1 MHKDLYFDSCGVGKI
16 HVCRWE
22 PEGKPKAVV
31 QIVHGIAEYA
41 QRYSPFA
48 EFLTSHGFLV
58 VAEDHMGHGG
68 SIGKP
73 EEMGCFQGGW
83 FAAVADTYRLLRDT
97 KKEFPDV
104 PYVLFGHSMGSF
116 MVRTV
121 LQQYPD
127 SGIAACVICGTG
139 WMPELVLKAG
149 IQACNAVSKLS
160 GTQKHSK
167 FLQRLVF
174 SGYNRKV
181 EHPKTNSDWLNRDAR
196 CVKAYEDDPLCGFVP
211 SAGLFHA
218 MLTGILYIQKDENL
232 VKMEKALPV
241 YFIAGGDDPV
251 GDYGKGV
258 RKAAAAFEA
267 AGMQKVDCR
276 IYPLCRHE
284 ILNEINR
291 QEVFEDTLGWI
302 EKNVK

>member
-1 MHKDLYFDSCGVGKI
+1 MHKDLYFDSCGEGKI

-22 PEGKPKAVV
+22 PEGNPRAVV

-48 EFLTSHGFLV
+48 EFLTAHGFLV

-73 EEMGCFQGGW
+73 EEQGCFRGGW
-83 FAAVADTYRLLRDT
+83 FSAVADTYRLLQDT
-97 KKEFPDV
+97 KNEYPDV

-116 MVRTV
+116 MVRTI
-121 LQQYPD
+121 LQEYPD
-127 SGIAACVICGTG
+127 SGIDACVICGTG

-149 IQACNAVSKLS
+149 IQACNAVSKVS
-160 GTQKHSK
+160 SAEKHSK
-167 FLQRLVF
+167 FLQKLVF
-174 SGYNRKV
+174 AGYNRRV
-181 EHPKTNSDWLNRDAR
+181 EHPKTSSDWLNRDAK
-196 CVKAYEDDPLCGFVP
+196 CVQAYVDDPLCGFIP
-211 SAGLFHA
+211 SAGLLHA
-218 MLTGILYIQKDENL
+218 MLTGILHIQKGVNL
-232 VKMEKALPV
+232 AKMVKTLPV

-251 GDYGKGV
+251 GDYGNGV
-258 RKAAAAFEA
+258 RKAAAEFEA

-291 QEVFEDTLGWI
+291 QEVFEDALEWI
-302 EKNVK
+302 EKNIK